1 MIIKPI
7 TILLDLFKTSKQY
20 AFINHV
26 HFISFKT
33 IDAFPKFVNII
44 ISFLKLR
51 QEKFQLE
58 QTLEQEQ
65 EFQVNKLMRKIERL
79 EADVVA
85 KQSCL
90 EQVGER
96 RTNLE
101 TFSPRIRYNYYNNFI
116 IQPRLKIRFCVPD
129 IITTHTT

>member
-1 MIIKPI
+1 MCFYKPC
-7 TILLDLFKTSKQY
+7 
-20 AFINHV
+20 AFYFFQNN
-26 HFISFKT
+26 
-33 IDAFPKFVNII
+33 IDAFPKFINII

-90 EQVGER
+90 EQVG
-96 RTNLE
+96 N
-101 TFSPRIRYNYYNNFI
+101 
-116 IQPRLKIRFCVPD
+116 V
-129 IITTHTT
+129 